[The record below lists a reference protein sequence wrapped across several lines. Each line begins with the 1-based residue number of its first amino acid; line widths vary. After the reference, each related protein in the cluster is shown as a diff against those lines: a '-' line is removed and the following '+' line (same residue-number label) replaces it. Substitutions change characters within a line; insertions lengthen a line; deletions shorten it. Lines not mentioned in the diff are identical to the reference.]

1 MRHPSDYL
9 PAYKAVPKS
18 TRCSTKS
25 SASRPKLELSPPT
38 IFIDTRDQVFAEYA
52 ANTRTVNGRPFE
64 QLYASPDTEHLQ
76 ATSRPNIG
84 SAMQFEKLIHQSRVA
99 PRRHASL
106 CP

>member
-64 QLYASPDTEHLQ
+64 QLYASPDTEHSKRLLVQ
-76 ATSRPNIG
+76 ISDPP
-84 SAMQFEKLIHQSRVA
+84 S
-99 PRRHASL
+99 SL
-106 CP
+106 RNSFTNPA